1 MNKEDRIYIAG
12 HNGMVGSSLKRLLSQ
27 KGFVN
32 ILTRNH
38 EQLDLTN
45 QSEVSDFFNE
55 QKPDYVFLSAAKVGG
70 ISANN
75 TYPAEFIYSN
85 LMIESNV
92 INSSYVSKVKRLL
105 FLGSSCVYPRNA
117 DQPMSEKAILTGV
130 LEQTNE
136 PYALAKIAGIKLC
149 ESYNRQYDTD
159 YRSVMP
165 SNLYGINDN
174 FNLNDS
180 HVIPALMRRF
190 HEAKINN
197 LDNVEVWGSGSVMR
211 EFLFV
216 DDMADAS
223 FFVMNLTKEAYQ
235 AETKPMLSHVN
246 IGVGKDITIRYMAE
260 LMKDVVDFKGSLT
273 FDTSKP
279 DGARKKLLDT
289 SLLSNLGWNYNV
301 ELQEGLEKTYEWYL
315 LNMKEARNS

>member
-1 MNKEDRIYIAG
+1 MNKNDRIYVAG
-12 HNGMVGSSLKRLLSQ
+12 HNGMVGSSILRLLNN

-32 ILTRNH
+32 ILTRTH
-38 EQLDLTN
+38 EELDLKN
-45 QSEVSDFFNE
+45 QNEVFNFFNDE
-55 QKPDYVFLSAAKVGG
+55 KPDYVFLCAAKVGG
-70 ISANN
+70 IHANN

-92 INSSYVSKVKRLL
+92 INSSYLSKVKRLL
-105 FLGSSCVYPRNA
+105 FLGSSCIYPKNA
-117 DQPMSEKAILTGV
+117 AQPMSEKAILTGI

-149 ESYNRQYDTD
+149 ESYNRQYGSDF
-159 YRSVMP
+159 RSVMP

-197 LDNVEVWGSGSVMR
+197 LDNVEVWGSGNVMR

-216 DDMADAS
+216 DDLAEAS
-223 FFVMNLTKEAYQ
+223 FFVMNLTKKAYQ
-235 AETKPMLSHVN
+235 AHTKPMLSHIN
-246 IGVGKDITIRYMAE
+246 IGAGEDITIRHVAQ
-260 LMKDVVDFKGSLT
+260 LMKDLVGFKGGLT

-279 DGARKKLLDT
+279 DGTIRKLLDT
-289 SLLSNLGWNYNV
+289 SLLSKMGWSYNV
-301 ELQEGLEKTYEWYL
+301 KLKEGLEKTYEWYL
-315 LNMKEARNS
+315 LNIKEARNS

>member
-12 HNGMVGSSLKRLLSQ
+12 HNGMVGSSLMRLLSQ

-174 FNLNDS
+174 FNLNDC

-216 DDMADAS
+216 DDMAEAS
-223 FFVMNLTKEAYQ
+223 FFVMNLTKKAYQ
-235 AETKPMLSHVN
+235 AHTRPMLSHIN
-246 IGVGKDITIRYMAE
+246 IGVGEDITIRNMAQ
-260 LMKDVVDFKGSLT
+260 LMKDVVGFKGGLT

-279 DGARKKLLDT
+279 DGTIQKLLDIN
-289 SLLSNLGWNYNV
+289 LLSKMGWSYNV
-301 ELQEGLEKTYEWYL
+301 KLKEGLEKTYEWYL
-315 LNMKEARNS
+315 LNIKEARNS